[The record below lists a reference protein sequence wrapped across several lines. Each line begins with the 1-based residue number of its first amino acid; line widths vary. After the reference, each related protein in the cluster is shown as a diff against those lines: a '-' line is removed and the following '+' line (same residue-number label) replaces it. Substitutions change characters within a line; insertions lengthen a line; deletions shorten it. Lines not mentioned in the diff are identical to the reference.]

1 MSSQHHWNWEA
12 ASGSGDARGTHS
24 DKGSGEVDATGRSGP
39 WVAQAVLSTIP
50 DGMTYE
56 ASTSGKY
63 AQLKPKPDPQKPS
76 MSELFQEANPSQ
88 VVFYPR
94 YLDEPQFDCGKGHKI
109 FLSRIPWQSG
119 CRECKVP
126 GLT

>member
-39 WVAQAVLSTIP
+39 WVTQAVLSTIP

-56 ASTSGKY
+56 ASASGKY
-63 AQLKPKPDPQKPS
+63 AQLKPKPDPQ
-76 MSELFQEANPSQ
+76 EANPQQ

-109 FLSRIPWQSG
+109 CLSRIP